1 MYDPAL
7 PPQNIEAEESILGG
21 ILLDPKAM
29 GRIVDFLAADA
40 FYLRSHQEIYR
51 AAVFLHGKGKP
62 TDVMTVS
69 SWLQD
74 YQLLDEVGGI
84 PRLLQLIERTV
95 SAANIDR
102 YAELVM
108 DKYVRRQLIGTGGK
122 VIELAR
128 DTTRELDE
136 VLDGAEQEVFLV
148 SNQGRTTRT
157 LSNGEVA
164 SAAFTELEKNNPI
177 YPTGLRE
184 LDNLIVGF
192 EPGTLT
198 LLAGRPSMGKSQA
211 ALFFALQMMV
221 ARRIP
226 VIFFSLEMT
235 AQQLEYRLWSLLSV
249 HPHYCDCGFYPL
261 RSGRIRQHRAGL
273 APLTERE
280 HETIARVLGIAT
292 ELPLYLNDDRGT
304 TVVGIAS
311 ECRRLIS
318 EKKKPGLVV
327 VDYLQMMADDSPNG
341 NRSYE
346 LGNVARG
353 LYKMAGD
360 LNVPV
365 LALSQISR
373 AVEGRNNKRPVMADL
388 SQSGILEMVSDN
400 VVLLYR
406 DEYYNPDSSDRDVLE
421 LIVGKARHGLTGTAR
436 FLFDKS
442 YGLLTEL
449 PGGNHGN

>member
-1 MYDPAL
+1 MYNPAL

-29 GRIVDFLAADA
+29 GRIVDFLLADA

-51 AAVFLHGKGKP
+51 AAVSLHGKRKP
-62 TDVMTVS
+62 TDLMTIS

-74 YQLLDEVGGI
+74 HQLLDEVGGI

-108 DKYVRRQLIGTGGK
+108 DKYVRRQLIGVGGE

-128 DTTRELDE
+128 DTMRELDQ
-136 VLDGAEQEVFLV
+136 VLDGAEQGVFRV
-148 SNQGRTTRT
+148 SNRGRTTRT
-157 LSNGEVA
+157 LPNSEVA

-184 LDNLIVGF
+184 LDDLIVGF

-211 ALFFALQMMV
+211 ALFFALQML

-226 VIFFSLEMT
+226 VVFFSLEMT

-249 HPHYCDCGFYPL
+249 HPHYCDYGFSPL
-261 RSGRIRQHRAGL
+261 RSGRIRQHHAGL
-273 APLTERE
+273 APLTELER
-280 HETIARVLGIAT
+280 ETIVNVLKVAT
-292 ELPLYLNDDRGT
+292 ELPLYFNDDRGT
-304 TVVGIAS
+304 TVMGIAS
-311 ECRRLIS
+311 ECRRLIG
-318 EKKKPGLVV
+318 EKKQPGLVV
-327 VDYLQMMADDSPNG
+327 VDYLQMMADDSLNG

-360 LNVPV
+360 LNVPI

-373 AVEGRNNKRPVMADL
+373 AVEGRNNKRPLMADL

-406 DEYYNPDSSDRDVLE
+406 DEYYNPDSADRDVLE

-436 FLFDKS
+436 CLFDKS

-449 PGGNHGN
+449 PRGNHGN

>member
-1 MYDPAL
+1 
-7 PPQNIEAEESILGG
+7 
-21 ILLDPKAM
+21 
-29 GRIVDFLAADA
+29 
-40 FYLRSHQEIYR
+40 
-51 AAVFLHGKGKP
+51 
-62 TDVMTVS
+62 
-69 SWLQD
+69 
-74 YQLLDEVGGI
+74 
-84 PRLLQLIERTV
+84 
-95 SAANIDR
+95 
-102 YAELVM
+102 
-108 DKYVRRQLIGTGGK
+108 
-122 VIELAR
+122 
-128 DTTRELDE
+128 LDE

-148 SNQGRTTRT
+148 SNWGRTTRT

-211 ALFFALQMMV
+211 ALFLALQMMV

-226 VIFFSLEMT
+226 VVFFSLEMT

-436 FLFDKS
+436 CLFDKS

>member
-29 GRIVDFLAADA
+29 GRIVDFLVADA
-40 FYLRSHQEIYR
+40 FYVRSHQEIYR
-51 AAVFLHGKGKP
+51 AAVSLHGKGKP
-62 TDVMTVS
+62 TDLMTVS
-69 SWLQD
+69 SWLED
-74 YQLLDEVGGI
+74 HQLLDEVGGI

-108 DKYVRRQLIGTGGK
+108 DKYVRRQLIGVGGE

-136 VLDGAEQEVFLV
+136 VLDGAEQAVFRV
-148 SNQGRTTRT
+148 SNRGRTTRT
-157 LSNGEVA
+157 LPNSEVA
-164 SAAFTELEKNNPI
+164 SAAFSELEKNNPI

-184 LDNLIVGF
+184 LDDLIVGF

-211 ALFFALQMMV
+211 ALFFALQML

-226 VIFFSLEMT
+226 VVFFSLEMT

-249 HPHYCDCGFYPL
+249 HPHYCDYGFSPL
-261 RSGRIRQHRAGL
+261 RSGRIRQHHAGL
-273 APLTERE
+273 APLTELER
-280 HETIARVLGIAT
+280 ETIVNVLKVAT
-292 ELPLYLNDDRGT
+292 ELPLYFNDDRGT
-304 TVVGIAS
+304 TVMGIAS
-311 ECRRLIS
+311 ECRRLIG
-318 EKKKPGLVV
+318 EKKQPGLVV
-327 VDYLQMMADDSPNG
+327 VDYLQMMADDSLNG

-360 LNVPV
+360 LNVPI

-373 AVEGRNNKRPVMADL
+373 AVEGRNNKRPLMADL

-406 DEYYNPDSSDRDVLE
+406 DEYYNPDSADRDVLE

-436 FLFDKS
+436 CLFDKS

-449 PGGNHGN
+449 PRGNHGN

>member
-148 SNQGRTTRT
+148 SNWGRTTRT

-211 ALFFALQMMV
+211 ALFLALQMMV
-221 ARRIP
+221 ERRIP

-261 RSGRIRQHRAGL
+261 RSGRIRQHRAEL

>member
-29 GRIVDFLAADA
+29 GRIVDFLLADA
-40 FYLRSHQEIYR
+40 FYVRSHQEIYR
-51 AAVFLHGKGKP
+51 AAVSLHGKRKP
-62 TDVMTVS
+62 TDLMTIS
-69 SWLQD
+69 SWLED
-74 YQLLDEVGGI
+74 HQLLDEVGGI

-108 DKYVRRQLIGTGGK
+108 DKYVRRQLIGVGGE

-136 VLDGAEQEVFLV
+136 VLDGAEQAVFRV
-148 SNQGRTTRT
+148 SNRGRTTRT
-157 LSNGEVA
+157 LPNSEVA

-211 ALFFALQMMV
+211 ALFFALQML

-226 VIFFSLEMT
+226 VVFFSLEMT

-249 HPHYCDCGFYPL
+249 HPHYCDYGFSPL
-261 RSGRIRQHRAGL
+261 RSGRIRQHHAGL
-273 APLTERE
+273 APLTELER
-280 HETIARVLGIAT
+280 ETIVNVLKVAT
-292 ELPLYLNDDRGT
+292 ELPLYFNDDRGT
-304 TVVGIAS
+304 TVMGIAS
-311 ECRRLIS
+311 ECRRLIG
-318 EKKKPGLVV
+318 EKKQPGLVV

-360 LNVPV
+360 LNVPI

-373 AVEGRNNKRPVMADL
+373 AVEGRNNKRPLMADL

-406 DEYYNPDSSDRDVLE
+406 DEYYNPDSADRDVLE

-436 FLFDKS
+436 CLFDKS

-449 PGGNHGN
+449 PRGNHGN

>member
-148 SNQGRTTRT
+148 SNWGRTTRT

-211 ALFFALQMMV
+211 ALFLALQMMV

-226 VIFFSLEMT
+226 VVFFSLEMT

-406 DEYYNPDSSDRDVLE
+406 DEYYNPDSADRDVLE

>member
-148 SNQGRTTRT
+148 SNWGRTTRT

-211 ALFFALQMMV
+211 ALFLALQMMV

-226 VIFFSLEMT
+226 VVFFSLEMT

-406 DEYYNPDSSDRDVLE
+406 DE
-421 LIVGKARHGLTGTAR
+421 
-436 FLFDKS
+436 
-442 YGLLTEL
+442 
-449 PGGNHGN
+449 

>member
-1 MYDPAL
+1 MYDSAL

-148 SNQGRTTRT
+148 SNWGRTTRT

-211 ALFFALQMMV
+211 ALFLALQMMV

-226 VIFFSLEMT
+226 VVFFSLEMT

-318 EKKKPGLVV
+318 EGKRPGLVV

>member
-148 SNQGRTTRT
+148 SNWGRTTRT

-211 ALFFALQMMV
+211 ALFLALQMMV

-226 VIFFSLEMT
+226 VVFFSLEMT

-304 TVVGIAS
+304 TVVGMAS

-318 EKKKPGLVV
+318 EGKRPGLVV

>member
-148 SNQGRTTRT
+148 SNWGRTTRT

-211 ALFFALQMMV
+211 ALFLALQMMV

-226 VIFFSLEMT
+226 VVFFSLEMT

-360 LNVPV
+360 LNMPV

>member
-29 GRIVDFLAADA
+29 GRIVDFLVADA
-40 FYLRSHQEIYR
+40 FYVRSHQEIYR
-51 AAVFLHGKGKP
+51 AAVSLHGKRKP
-62 TDVMTVS
+62 TDLMTIS

-74 YQLLDEVGGI
+74 HQLLDEVGGI

-108 DKYVRRQLIGTGGK
+108 DKYVRRQLIGVGGE

-136 VLDGAEQEVFLV
+136 VLDGAEQAVFRV
-148 SNQGRTTRT
+148 SNRGRTTRT
-157 LSNGEVA
+157 LPNSEVA
-164 SAAFTELEKNNPI
+164 SAAFSELEKNNPI

-184 LDNLIVGF
+184 LDDLIVGF

-211 ALFFALQMMV
+211 ALFFALQML

-226 VIFFSLEMT
+226 VVFFSLEMT

-249 HPHYCDCGFYPL
+249 HPHYCDYGFSPL
-261 RSGRIRQHRAGL
+261 RSGRIRQHHAGL
-273 APLTERE
+273 APLTELER
-280 HETIARVLGIAT
+280 ETIVNVLKVAT
-292 ELPLYLNDDRGT
+292 ELPLYFNDDRGT
-304 TVVGIAS
+304 TVMGIAS
-311 ECRRLIS
+311 ECRRLIG
-318 EKKKPGLVV
+318 EKKQPGLVV

-346 LGNVARG
+346 LGNVVRG

-360 LNVPV
+360 LNVPI

-373 AVEGRNNKRPVMADL
+373 AVEGRNNKRPLMADL

-406 DEYYNPDSSDRDVLE
+406 DEYYNPDSADRDVLE

-436 FLFDKS
+436 CLFDKS

>member
-148 SNQGRTTRT
+148 SNWGRTTRT

-211 ALFFALQMMV
+211 ALFLALQMMV

-304 TVVGIAS
+304 TVVGMAS

-318 EKKKPGLVV
+318 EGKRPGLVV

>member
-29 GRIVDFLAADA
+29 GRIVDFLVANA
-40 FYLRSHQEIYR
+40 FYVRSHQEIYR
-51 AAVFLHGKGKP
+51 AAVSLHGKGKP
-62 TDVMTVS
+62 TDLMTVS

-148 SNQGRTTRT
+148 SNWGRTTRT

-211 ALFFALQMMV
+211 ALFLALQMMV

-226 VIFFSLEMT
+226 VVFFSLEMT

-304 TVVGIAS
+304 TVVGMAS

-318 EKKKPGLVV
+318 EGKRPGLVV

>member
-29 GRIVDFLAADA
+29 GRIVDFLVADA

-51 AAVFLHGKGKP
+51 ATVSLHGKGKP
-62 TDVMTVS
+62 TDLMTVS

-74 YQLLDEVGGI
+74 HQLLDEVGGI

-108 DKYVRRQLIGTGGK
+108 DKYVRRQLIGVGGE

-136 VLDGAEQEVFLV
+136 VLDGAEQAVFRV
-148 SNQGRTTRT
+148 SNRGRTTRT
-157 LSNGEVA
+157 LPNSEVA

-211 ALFFALQMMV
+211 ALFFALQML

-226 VIFFSLEMT
+226 VVFFSLEMT

-249 HPHYCDCGFYPL
+249 HPHYCDYGLSPL

-273 APLTERE
+273 APLTELER
-280 HETIARVLGIAT
+280 ETIVDVLKIAA
-292 ELPLYLNDDRGT
+292 ELPLYFNDDRGT
-304 TVVGIAS
+304 TVIGIAS

-318 EKKKPGLVV
+318 EKKQPGLVV

-360 LNVPV
+360 LNVPI

-373 AVEGRNNKRPVMADL
+373 AVEGRNNKRPLMADL

-406 DEYYNPDSSDRDVLE
+406 DEYYNPDSADRDVLE

-436 FLFDKS
+436 CLFNKS

>member
-148 SNQGRTTRT
+148 SNWGRTTRT

-211 ALFFALQMMV
+211 ALFLALQMMV

-226 VIFFSLEMT
+226 VVFFSLEMT

-373 AVEGRNNKRPVMADL
+373 AVEGRNNKRPLMADL

>member
-29 GRIVDFLAADA
+29 GRIVDFLAANA
-40 FYLRSHQEIYR
+40 FYVRSHQEIYR
-51 AAVFLHGKGKP
+51 AAVSLHGKGKP

-148 SNQGRTTRT
+148 SNWGRTTRT

-211 ALFFALQMMV
+211 ALFLALQMMV

-226 VIFFSLEMT
+226 VVFFSLEMT

>member
-1 MYDPAL
+1 MYNPAL

-29 GRIVDFLAADA
+29 GRIVDFLLADA

-51 AAVFLHGKGKP
+51 AAVSLHGKRKP
-62 TDVMTVS
+62 TDLMTIS
-69 SWLQD
+69 SWLED
-74 YQLLDEVGGI
+74 HQLLDEVGGI

-108 DKYVRRQLIGTGGK
+108 DKYVRRQLIGVGGE

-128 DTTRELDE
+128 DTMRELDQ
-136 VLDGAEQEVFLV
+136 VLDGAEQGVFRV
-148 SNQGRTTRT
+148 SNRGRTTRT
-157 LSNGEVA
+157 LPNSEVA

-211 ALFFALQMMV
+211 ALFFALQML

-226 VIFFSLEMT
+226 VVFFSLEMT

-249 HPHYCDCGFYPL
+249 HPHYCDYGFSPL
-261 RSGRIRQHRAGL
+261 RSGRIRQHHAGL
-273 APLTERE
+273 APLTELER
-280 HETIARVLGIAT
+280 ETIVNVLKVAT
-292 ELPLYLNDDRGT
+292 ELPLYFNDDRGT
-304 TVVGIAS
+304 TVMGIAS
-311 ECRRLIS
+311 ECRRLIG
-318 EKKKPGLVV
+318 EKKQPGLVV
-327 VDYLQMMADDSPNG
+327 VDYLQMMADDSLNG

-360 LNVPV
+360 LNVPI

-373 AVEGRNNKRPVMADL
+373 AVEGRNNKRPLMADL

-406 DEYYNPDSSDRDVLE
+406 DEYYNPDSADRDVLE

-436 FLFDKS
+436 CLFDKS

-449 PGGNHGN
+449 PRGNHGN

>member
-29 GRIVDFLAADA
+29 GRIVDFLAANA
-40 FYLRSHQEIYR
+40 FYVRSHQEIYR

-148 SNQGRTTRT
+148 SNWGRTTRT

-211 ALFFALQMMV
+211 ALFLALQMMV

-226 VIFFSLEMT
+226 VVFFSLEMT

-304 TVVGIAS
+304 TVMGMAS

-318 EKKKPGLVV
+318 EGKRPGLVV

>member
-1 MYDPAL
+1 
-7 PPQNIEAEESILGG
+7 
-21 ILLDPKAM
+21 M

-148 SNQGRTTRT
+148 SNWGRTTRT

-211 ALFFALQMMV
+211 ALFLALQMMV

-226 VIFFSLEMT
+226 VVFFSLEMT

-304 TVVGIAS
+304 TVMGMAS

-373 AVEGRNNKRPVMADL
+373 AVEGRNNKRPLMADL

-400 VVLLYR
+400 VRPLH
-406 DEYYNPDSSDRDVLE
+406 N
-421 LIVGKARHGLTGTAR
+421 LI
-436 FLFDKS
+436 KS
-442 YGLLTEL
+442 Q
-449 PGGNHGN
+449 

>member
-148 SNQGRTTRT
+148 SNWGRTTRT

-211 ALFFALQMMV
+211 ALFLALQMMV

-226 VIFFSLEMT
+226 VVFFSLEMT

-318 EKKKPGLVV
+318 EGKRPGLVV

-406 DEYYNPDSSDRDVLE
+406 DEYLDFPRINIL
-421 LIVGKARHGLTGTAR
+421 AMA
-436 FLFDKS
+436 KS
-442 YGLLTEL
+442 LTEPEFKQYNTNEL
-449 PGGNHGN
+449 LDTKS

>member
-29 GRIVDFLAADA
+29 GRIVDFLVADA
-40 FYLRSHQEIYR
+40 FYVRSHQEIYR
-51 AAVFLHGKGKP
+51 AAVSLHGKRKP
-62 TDVMTVS
+62 TDLMTIS

-74 YQLLDEVGGI
+74 HQLLDEVGGI

-108 DKYVRRQLIGTGGK
+108 DKYVRRQLIGVGGE

-136 VLDGAEQEVFLV
+136 VLDGAEQAVFRV
-148 SNQGRTTRT
+148 SNRGRTTRT
-157 LSNGEVA
+157 LPNSEVA
-164 SAAFTELEKNNPI
+164 SAAFSELEKNNPI

-184 LDNLIVGF
+184 LDDLIVGF

-211 ALFFALQMMV
+211 ALFFALQML

-226 VIFFSLEMT
+226 VVFFSLEMT

-249 HPHYCDCGFYPL
+249 HPHYCDYGFSPL
-261 RSGRIRQHRAGL
+261 RSGRIRQHHAGL
-273 APLTERE
+273 APLTELER
-280 HETIARVLGIAT
+280 ETIVNVLKVAT
-292 ELPLYLNDDRGT
+292 ELPLYFNDDRGT
-304 TVVGIAS
+304 TVMGIAS
-311 ECRRLIS
+311 ECRRLIG
-318 EKKKPGLVV
+318 EKKQPGLVV

-346 LGNVARG
+346 LGNVVRG

-360 LNVPV
+360 LNVPI

-373 AVEGRNNKRPVMADL
+373 AVEGRNNKRPLMADL

-406 DEYYNPDSSDRDVLE
+406 DEYYNPDSADRDVLE

-436 FLFDKS
+436 CLFDKS

-449 PGGNHGN
+449 PRGNHGN

>member
-148 SNQGRTTRT
+148 SNWGRTTRT

-211 ALFFALQMMV
+211 ALFLALQMMV

-373 AVEGRNNKRPVMADL
+373 AVEGRNNKRPLMADL

>member
-1 MYDPAL
+1 
-7 PPQNIEAEESILGG
+7 
-21 ILLDPKAM
+21 M

-148 SNQGRTTRT
+148 SNWGRTTRT

-211 ALFFALQMMV
+211 ALFLALQMMV

-226 VIFFSLEMT
+226 VVFFSLEMT

>member
-148 SNQGRTTRT
+148 SNWGRTTRT

-211 ALFFALQMMV
+211 ALFLALQMMV

-249 HPHYCDCGFYPL
+249 HPHYCDYGFYPL

-304 TVVGIAS
+304 TVMGMAS

-318 EKKKPGLVV
+318 EGKRPGLVV

>member
-29 GRIVDFLAADA
+29 GRIVDFLLADA
-40 FYLRSHQEIYR
+40 FYVRSHQEIYR
-51 AAVFLHGKGKP
+51 AAVSLHGKRKP
-62 TDVMTVS
+62 TDLMTIS

-74 YQLLDEVGGI
+74 HQLLDEVGGI

-108 DKYVRRQLIGTGGK
+108 DKYVRRQLIGVGGE

-128 DTTRELDE
+128 DTMRELDK
-136 VLDGAEQEVFLV
+136 VLDGAEQAVFLV
-148 SNQGRTTRT
+148 SNRGRTTRT
-157 LSNGEVA
+157 LPNSEVA

-184 LDNLIVGF
+184 LDDLIVGF

-211 ALFFALQMMV
+211 ALFFALQML

-226 VIFFSLEMT
+226 VVFFSLEMT

-249 HPHYCDCGFYPL
+249 HPHYCDYGFSPL
-261 RSGRIRQHRAGL
+261 RSGRIRQHHAGL
-273 APLTERE
+273 APLTELER
-280 HETIARVLGIAT
+280 ETIVNVLKVAT
-292 ELPLYLNDDRGT
+292 ELPLYFNDDRGT
-304 TVVGIAS
+304 TVMGIAS
-311 ECRRLIS
+311 ECRRLIG
-318 EKKKPGLVV
+318 EKKQPGLVV

-360 LNVPV
+360 LNVPI

-373 AVEGRNNKRPVMADL
+373 AVEGRNNKRPLMADL

-406 DEYYNPDSSDRDVLE
+406 DEYYNPDSADRDVLE

-436 FLFDKS
+436 CLFDKS

>member
-29 GRIVDFLAADA
+29 GRIVDFLVANA
-40 FYLRSHQEIYR
+40 FYVRSHQEIYR
-51 AAVFLHGKGKP
+51 AAVSLHGKGKP
-62 TDVMTVS
+62 TDLMTVS

-148 SNQGRTTRT
+148 SNWGRTTRT

-211 ALFFALQMMV
+211 ALFLALQMMV

-226 VIFFSLEMT
+226 VVFFSLEMT

-304 TVVGIAS
+304 TVMGMAS

-318 EKKKPGLVV
+318 EGKRPGLVV

>member
-211 ALFFALQMMV
+211 ALFLALQMMV

-226 VIFFSLEMT
+226 VVFFSLEMT

-304 TVVGIAS
+304 TVVGMAS

-318 EKKKPGLVV
+318 EGKRPGLVV

>member
-29 GRIVDFLAADA
+29 GRIVDFLVADA
-40 FYLRSHQEIYR
+40 FYVRSHQEIYR

-148 SNQGRTTRT
+148 SNWGRTTRT

-211 ALFFALQMMV
+211 ALFLALQMMV

-226 VIFFSLEMT
+226 VVFFSLEMT

>member
-148 SNQGRTTRT
+148 SNWGRTTRT

-211 ALFFALQMMV
+211 ALFLALQMMV

-226 VIFFSLEMT
+226 VVFFSLEMT

-373 AVEGRNNKRPVMADL
+373 AVEGRTNKRPVMADL

>member
-148 SNQGRTTRT
+148 SNWGRTTRT

-211 ALFFALQMMV
+211 ALFLALQMMV

-226 VIFFSLEMT
+226 VVFFSLEMT

-261 RSGRIRQHRAGL
+261 RSGRIRQHQAGL

-304 TVVGIAS
+304 TVMGMAS

-318 EKKKPGLVV
+318 EGKRPGLVV

-373 AVEGRNNKRPVMADL
+373 AVEGRNNKRPLMADL

>member
-1 MYDPAL
+1 MYDSAL

-148 SNQGRTTRT
+148 SNWGRTTRT

-211 ALFFALQMMV
+211 ALFLALQMMV

-226 VIFFSLEMT
+226 VVFFSLEMT

-304 TVVGIAS
+304 TVVGMAS

-318 EKKKPGLVV
+318 EGKRPGLVV